1 MVAAFKSTQPHRRT
15 APPKRS
21 VYLSLVA
28 ASSCMALAALW
39 NQGDLTVVSAS
50 ITLSM
55 AAYLYLRLETI
66 QNRFRPA
73 WAEEYEMKLAE
84 LMAQLSCERL
94 SAVER
99 QKLLSRID
107 DFKDRYHLVASPQVT
122 YRWVKRQAYVMLF
135 IARILRLSIR

>member
-1 MVAAFKSTQPHRRT
+1 MIAALNNPVSHRRT
-15 APPKRS
+15 DPPKRS

-28 ASSCMALAALW
+28 ASPCMALAALW

-55 AAYLYLRLETI
+55 SAYLYLRLETI

-73 WAEEYEMKLAE
+73 WAEEYETKLAQ
-84 LMAQLSCERL
+84 LMTQLSCEGL

-107 DFKDRYHLVASPQVT
+107 DLKDRYHLVTSSQVT
-122 YRWVKRQAYVMLF
+122 YRWVTLQARAMLV
-135 IARILRLSIR
+135 IARILRLNIR

>member
-1 MVAAFKSTQPHRRT
+1 MIAALNNAVSHRRT
-15 APPKRS
+15 DPPKRS

-28 ASSCMALAALW
+28 ASPCMALAALW
-39 NQGDLTVVSAS
+39 NHGDLTVVSAS

-55 AAYLYLRLETI
+55 SAYLYLRLETI

-84 LMAQLSCERL
+84 LMAQLSCEGL

-107 DFKDRYHLVASPQVT
+107 DLKDRYHLVASPQVT
-122 YRWVKRQAYVMLF
+122 YRWVKRQAYAMLF
-135 IARILRLSIR
+135 IARILRLNIR